1 MDAPPPKKLD
11 LTSLSDAT
19 LGAFSRVAPSE
30 TLDHLL
36 RYLST
41 WSGSDKL
48 FMVIQYGAKV
58 LVPILHLRARIQQR
72 AGLRKTTTSSS
83 AESLT
88 KLASLISDARALWGM
103 WGILPI
109 IQWLV
114 ALERAPPPTRKLLNI
129 ERTQGWAMLAFYPL
143 DHLYYLITHG
153 VMSPSISLPL
163 PVVAEKRSTTFDAN
177 KYELSPTKLTLWSTR
192 CWSVY
197 VILQLLHLREDRAL
211 LIKRQ
216 RALKKV
222 RGPEH
227 AEIKRRWDAWYNELA
242 VNLAYL
248 PLTIHWSLEKGL
260 IKNDFLVNL
269 FGLAA
274 ALGSFR
280 AGWKAHAR
288 PTEPS
293 EELAAL
299 TDSEKPAEMQDAA
312 ATAI

>member
-1 MDAPPPKKLD
+1 MDAPSPKKLD
-11 LTSLSDAT
+11 FARLSDAT

-58 LVPILHLRARIQQR
+58 LVPILHLRARLRQR
-72 AGLRKTTTSSS
+72 AGLGKTSTSST

-88 KLASLISDARALWGM
+88 KLAGLISEARALWGL

-114 ALERAPPPTRKLLNI
+114 ALERSPPPTRKLLNI

-143 DHLYYLITHG
+143 DQVYYLITHG
-153 VMSPSISLPL
+153 VMSPSVSLPL
-163 PVVAEKRSTTFDAN
+163 PLIAEKASSGKA
-177 KYELSPTKLTLWSTR
+177 KKLELNSTKLTLWSTR
-192 CWSVY
+192 CWMVY
-197 VILQLLHLREDRAL
+197 VVLQLAHLREDRAL
-211 LIKRQ
+211 LVKRQ
-216 RALKKV
+216 RSLKKV

-227 AEIKRRWDAWYNELA
+227 AEVKRRWDAWYNELA

-260 IKNDFLVNL
+260 IKNDFVVNL

-274 ALGSFR
+274 ALASFR
-280 AGWKAHAR
+280 GGWKAHER
-288 PTEPS
+288 PAEPTD
-293 EELAAL
+293 EPAAL
-299 TDSEKPAEMQDAA
+299 TTVEKPAEIQDAA
-312 ATAI
+312 STAI